1 MAENNT
7 YHLYVHFGS
16 GDKKS
21 AVSTANRSTNEQDA
35 EDGKTAAGAERALRG
50 MVSYASVRAFA
61 NNLISYEISQ
71 VELRTG
77 AREYEQK
84 LRFGYDMFNKA
95 LNIGTA
101 TFMGAKA
108 GGVVGAVTGLTVST
122 LYTFLGFLQNANTLR
137 TQESLENLSIGMAR
151 DRAGVSGSRG
161 SRQ

>member
-84 LRFGYDMFNKA
+84 LRFGYDMFNKG

-108 GGVVGAVTGLTVST
+108 GGVVGAVTGLAVST
-122 LYTFLGFLQNANTLR
+122 LYTFLGYLQNANTLR
-137 TQESLENLSIGMAR
+137 TQESLENISIGMAR